1 MTRAVLIGL
10 VLAACGTNGPTV
22 EQLAA
27 IPDAAPTLLVDVGGG
42 MLEFEELSDGQEVD
56 LVYGPQGG
64 FHIWTSVRVHDVT
77 IGEAQINLYARYEDG
92 TLAGTPSRVATPLGE
107 QPGGKRV
114 VYGLRNFITDADAAR
129 GKRIVLRVEVVA
141 SGDRHGA
148 GEKVVTAR

>member
-1 MTRAVLIGL
+1 MTRAALIAV
-10 VLAACGTNGPTV
+10 VLAACGTNGPPP

-42 MLEFEELSDGQEVD
+42 MLDFEELEDGQEVD

-64 FHIWTSVRVHDVT
+64 FHVWTSVRVHDVT
-77 IGEAQINLYARYEDG
+77 IGEARINLYARYEDG
-92 TLAGTPSRVATPLGE
+92 TNAGTPSRVATPLGE

-114 VYGLRNFITDADAAR
+114 VYGLRTFITDAAAAR

-148 GEKVVTAR
+148 GQKVVTAR